1 MTAVGKELMTIPPQ
15 TRWNENVSPYEWL
28 VLIVASAGWVFDA
41 FEGQIFN
48 ITRADLLADLLR
60 VGSHDPLVQRWG
72 DILLG
77 IFLAGGTMGGML
89 FGSLGDRLGRRPTM
103 NLTILFYS
111 VFSGLTW
118 FATSLWQVAALRF
131 LVAMGV
137 GGEWAVAA
145 ALVAEVFPRHAR
157 AHASGIFHA
166 TSVLGIWVAA
176 LVGLFVGSH
185 WRWAYLIGVLPALL
199 TLWVRL
205 SIREPES
212 WRKAAAS
219 EQRLGSFRDLLG
231 NPHWRRHAL
240 LGMLLATIGLG
251 TFWGITVA
259 GQDLARDMLMRD
271 QSKAAASGTAPPP
284 TGRVATFLRNEKVA
298 YGLVQTAGGGLG
310 MLLFGPICY
319 RLGRRR
325 AFFGAFLGSLLVVPA
340 TCYLPGSYWQ
350 LLMFLPFFAFF
361 THGLHAGFAV
371 YFPELFPNHLRA
383 TGAGFCF
390 NGGRLLAASVLIFSG
405 WLKSL
410 PGMDLRLSLTLLSLL
425 FAAGI
430 VVVICLPETRGQPLP
445 D

>member
-1 MTAVGKELMTIPPQ
+1 MAMIGKGPVMTQPQ
-15 TRWNENVSPYEWL
+15 TRWTAQVSSYEWL

-48 ITRADLLADLLR
+48 ITRSDLLADLLR
-60 VGSHDPLVQRWG
+60 VGIHDPLVKRWG

-77 IFLAGGTMGGML
+77 VFLAGGTFGGML
-89 FGSLGDRLGRRPTM
+89 FGSLGDRFGRRPAM

-111 VFSGLTW
+111 VFSGLTY
-118 FATSLWQVAALRF
+118 FATSLGQVAVLRF

-157 AHASGIFHA
+157 AHASGLFHS
-166 TSVLGIWVAA
+166 TSVLGIWLAA
-176 LVGLFVGSH
+176 LMGMWVGSH
-185 WRWAYLIGVLPALL
+185 WRWAYLIGILPALL

-231 NPHWRRHAL
+231 NSRWRSHAL
-240 LGMLLATIGLG
+240 LGMALATIGLG

-259 GQDLARDMLMRD
+259 GQDLARDMLARD
-271 QSKAAASGTAPPP
+271 PSAPAS
-284 TGRVATFLRNEKVA
+284 FLRNEKVA
-298 YGLVQTAGGGLG
+298 YGLIQTAGGGLG
-310 MLLFGPICY
+310 MLLFGPVCH

-325 AFFGAFLGSLLVVPA
+325 SFFGWFLGALLIVPA
-340 TCYLPGSYWQ
+340 TCYLPATYWQ
-350 LLMFLPFFAFF
+350 LLMMLPVFAFF
-361 THGLHAGFAV
+361 THGLQAGFAV

-390 NGGRLLAASVLIFSG
+390 NGGRLVAALILVFSG
-405 WLKSL
+405 WLKSR
-410 PGMDLRLSLTLLSLL
+410 PGIDLRLSLTLLSLL
-425 FAAGI
+425 FAVGFVI
-430 VVVICLPETRGQPLP
+430 VWFMPETKGKPLPE
-445 D
+445 